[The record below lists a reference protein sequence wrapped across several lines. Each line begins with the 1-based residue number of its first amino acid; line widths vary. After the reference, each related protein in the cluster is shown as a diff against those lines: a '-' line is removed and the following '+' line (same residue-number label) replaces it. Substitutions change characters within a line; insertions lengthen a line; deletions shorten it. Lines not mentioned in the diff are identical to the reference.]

1 MHKYTYAEL
10 DSLFFIGISV
20 KKEEKKEMLMYN
32 AKNFDKKQINYLQI
46 YGIFYF
52 ILIFYFDIYYDFF
65 LF

>member
-32 AKNFDKKQINYLQI
+32 AQNFDKKQINYLQI